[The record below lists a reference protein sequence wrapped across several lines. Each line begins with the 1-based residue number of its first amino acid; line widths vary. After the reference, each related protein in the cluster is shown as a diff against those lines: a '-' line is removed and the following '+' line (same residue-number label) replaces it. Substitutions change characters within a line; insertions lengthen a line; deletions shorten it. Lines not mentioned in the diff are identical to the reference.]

1 MFDKAT
7 RDQIARLATGAG
19 LGAAVLL
26 AVVEVESAV
35 RTHAMVEGRA
45 EPLIRFEGH
54 YFDRRLSGVAREKA
68 RASGLADPKAGAVAN
83 PASQAA
89 RWEMLRRASAIDRV
103 AALESVSWGLGQV
116 MGAHWQMLGYPS
128 VDALVEEARSGTEGQ
143 CRLMLRYIERAGLT
157 AALRR
162 RDWEAFERGYNGPA
176 FRRHGYDRKLA
187 TAYARHARHA
197 SEAAGA
203 APGTGV
209 RLLRRGTS
217 GPDVGDLQTVLAA
230 LGYPL
235 RCDGVFGRATA
246 DAVRRFQSDKRLA
259 ADGVVG
265 PATRAA
271 LEQSI
276 GGRRPGFLRRM
287 LARLQAWWQAP

>member
-1 MFDKAT
+1 MFDEAT
-7 RDQIARLATGAG
+7 RDQIARLAEEAG
-19 LGAAVLL
+19 LDAAVLL
-26 AVVEVESAV
+26 AVVEVESGG

-68 RASGLADPKAGAVAN
+68 RALGLADTKAGAVAN

-89 RWEMLRRASAIDRV
+89 RWELLRRASAIDRI

-128 VDALVEEARSGTEGQ
+128 VDALVEEARSGTKGQ
-143 CRLMLRYIERAGLT
+143 CRLMLRYIERTGLT

-162 RDWEAFERGYNGPA
+162 RDWVAFAQGYNGPA
-176 FRRHGYDRKLA
+176 FRRHDYDRKLA
-187 TAYARHARHA
+187 TAYARHASR
-197 SEAAGA
+197 STEATGA

-217 GPDVGDLQTVLAA
+217 GPDVRDLQTVLAA

-235 RCDGVFGRATA
+235 RCDGVFGPATA
-246 DAVRRFQSDKRLA
+246 DAVRRFQSDRGLT

-271 LEQSI
+271 LEKSI
-276 GGRRPGFLRRM
+276 GGRQPGFLRRM